1 MRARRR
7 KNARRQGNAP
17 LLAAFGQS
25 KYQRSVNYAD
35 LTLYV
40 QALTVV
46 VDIVGRQ
53 TEDLAL
59 P

>member
-1 MRARRR
+1 MYARGCEH
-7 KNARRQGNAP
+7 ARRQGNTP
-17 LLAAFGQS
+17 LLAAFGQR
-25 KYQRSVNYAD
+25 KHQRSVNYPD

-40 QALTVV
+40 QALTAFL
-46 VDIVGRQ
+46 DIVGRQ